1 MRPAAVAGVH
11 HAVQHGPMLRREPI
25 AESATVS
32 DIELG
37 IAVLLLGI
45 ALLLAAI
52 FVPLIG

>member
-1 MRPAAVAGVH
+1 
-11 HAVQHGPMLRREPI
+11 MLRRERI

-32 DIELG
+32 DNELG
-37 IAVLLLGI
+37 VAVLLLGI

>member
-1 MRPAAVAGVH
+1 
-11 HAVQHGPMLRREPI
+11 MLRREPI

-37 IAVLLLGI
+37 RAVLLLGI

>member
-11 HAVQHGPMLRREPI
+11 HAVQHGPMLRRERI

-37 IAVLLLGI
+37 VAVLLLGI